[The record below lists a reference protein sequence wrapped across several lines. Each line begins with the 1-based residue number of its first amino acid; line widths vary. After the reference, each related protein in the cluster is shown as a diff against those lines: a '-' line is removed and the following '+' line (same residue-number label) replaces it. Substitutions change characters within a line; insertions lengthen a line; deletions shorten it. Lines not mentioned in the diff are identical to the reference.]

1 MLRVVL
7 EGKDAEEYLH
17 LRKRNAE
24 LAKEVME
31 LRSKAHAKPRANV
44 TLVVNANGDVEDVQ
58 TDEDEKETAPLE
70 KIPMLKWFR
79 R

>member
-7 EGKDAEEYLH
+7 EGKDAEEYLS

-31 LRSKAHAKPRANV
+31 LRSKIHAKPRANV
-44 TLVVNANGDVEDVQ
+44 TLVVDSNGDVRDVQ
-58 TDEDEKETAPLE
+58 TDEDEDTKPSV
-70 KIPMLKWFR
+70 KIPMLSWFR
-79 R
+79 